1 MASDS
6 EAAFGNVRFKNHHGY
21 YQMASSLPDNY
32 KHPNTALN
40 DLVDGMNTDD
50 DGQLDG
56 AGNSYH
62 DFAEN
67 QTYGN
72 RVVKTG
78 RQRKKLAARSK
89 GGEFQTKRKKRRVY
103 FCCISSEIDV
113 EKLLDYLHGAEDLL
127 FDWKFELH
135 NDVLHLY
142 KPGVEDISATKLSG
156 LAKEEDLEHAS
167 TPKMHQLDTRNPI
180 HEAGQEGIS
189 LDAYLLSKMS
199 GDLTRQDSAS
209 HLLDKPPHSLS
220 GIGAKEVFVFDF
232 GAAVFW
238 GFPRGE
244 EVGLLK
250 TIRMFVTKGMVGS
263 KEFQSGEDD
272 MAFVIVPEDKTI
284 TIANDVISLPE
295 DTLSKQR
302 LAVSFAIAQSSV
314 LAIFEARIEQKVEEY
329 KYIPET
335 LAALGKVQLSERQ
348 LGMMIGEVFVIRHDV
363 NLHTEI
369 LGESSSSIA
378 RPHIFLTTPSDTPDF
393 FWKEKNFEADY
404 KMVSSYL
411 EMSGRTEILNKRLDM
426 LRELLD
432 VLQQQMENAH
442 AVKLEW
448 IVIYLIVA
456 EVVLQGLA
464 IICNNLL

>member
-1 MASDS
+1 MAFPRKKKERSQSDLHIHDTPTDNAFSDS
-6 EAAFGNVRFKNHHGY
+6 EAAYGRRRPGGQY
-21 YQMASSLPDNY
+21 YQLASSLPGSFRQPFN
-32 KHPNTALN
+32 ALGVG
-40 DLVDGMNTDD
+40 DDGLNTDD
-50 DGQLDG
+50 DLDNG
-56 AGNSYH
+56 GSPYH

-67 QTYGN
+67 QGYGN
-72 RVVKTG
+72 RVVRTG
-78 RQRKKLAARSK
+78 RQRKN
-89 GGEFQTKRKKRRVY
+89 
-103 FCCISSEIDV
+103 EIDV
-113 EKLLDYLHGAEDLL
+113 QKLLDYLVGAGDLL

-142 KPGVEDISATKLSG
+142 KPGAEDPSKASQSFPIVNFSS
-156 LAKEEDLEHAS
+156 KEDEMEHAT
-167 TPKMHQLDTRNPI
+167 TPKLFTLSSSNPGSTTNPL
-180 HEAGQEGIS
+180 HVGNTQSALNS
-189 LDAYLLSKMS
+189 LDAYLLSKVQEKNTTGELLS
-199 GDLTRQDSAS
+199 RQDSNQES
-209 HLLDKPPHSLS
+209 SNPNKVPHSLS
-220 GIGAKEVFVFDF
+220 GYGAREVFVFDF

-244 EVGLLK
+244 EAGLLK
-250 TIRMFVTKGMVGS
+250 TIRMFVTKGMVGTT
-263 KEFQSGEDD
+263 EFESGEDD
-272 MAFVIVPEDKTI
+272 MAFVISPEEKSI

-295 DTLSKQR
+295 DSLSKQR

-329 KYIPET
+329 KYIPEA
-335 LAALGKVQLSERQ
+335 LAAYGKVHLSERQ

-369 LGESSSSIA
+369 L
-378 RPHIFLTTPSDTPDF
+378 DTPDF
-393 FWKEKNFEADY
+393 FWKEKIFESDY

-426 LRELLD
+426 LRELLE

-464 IICNNLL
+464 IVVDNLI